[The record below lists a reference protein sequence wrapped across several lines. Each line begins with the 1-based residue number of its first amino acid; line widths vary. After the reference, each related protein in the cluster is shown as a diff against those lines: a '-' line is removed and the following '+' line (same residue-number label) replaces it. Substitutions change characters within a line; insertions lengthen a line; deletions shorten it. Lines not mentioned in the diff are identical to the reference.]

1 MVFIAAFIKVDGY
14 ENLIELYFNATAEN
28 RSLKVPNDASQGYC
42 GDVPE
47 DSMHLF
53 RSIVPGE
60 SDLPWTG
67 VSKYYHSWASYII
80 CYILH

>member
-1 MVFIAAFIKVDGY
+1 MYFHYFSAFIQLDGY
-14 ENLIELYFNATAEN
+14 ENLIDKFFKATATN
-28 RSLKVPNDASQGYC
+28 RSLKVEGDLSSGYC
-42 GDVPE
+42 GDVPQ

-67 VSKYYHSWASYII
+67 VSRS
-80 CYILH
+80 